1 MNTEKVLENNSIIN
15 RRMILQINKQKA
27 LDAISSLRSRIPF
40 LKTKE
45 EGSLDFQSWKSE
57 ANDTI
62 KLIFGDDSSFYTNF
76 HEVLYPKF
84 CGAFLGRN
92 ERIDYKARYLR
103 ELDSLDSKLGSLQNV
118 VDLSE
123 DNNQIQMSSVQTI
136 MCVLERFHRFA
147 RQLKVR
153 HQTRPTITINDE
165 YDVQDLVHAILK
177 LFFNDVRAEEYTPS
191 YAGGSSRIDFLIKS
205 ENIGIE
211 IKKTRANLRDKELGE
226 QLIIDKERYKS
237 HHNCKTLICFV
248 YDPEELIINPEGLA
262 SDLAEKSEE
271 MSVFVVISPK
281 I

>member
-1 MNTEKVLENNSIIN
+1 
-15 RRMILQINKQKA
+15 MILQINKQKA
-27 LDAISSLRSRIPF
+27 LDAISGLRSKIPV

-45 EGSLDFQSWKSE
+45 EGSRDYQSWKDE
-57 ANDTI
+57 ADDTV
-62 KLIFGDDSSFYTNF
+62 KLIFGDKSSYYTNF
-76 HEVLYPKF
+76 HEVLNPSF
-84 CGAFLGRN
+84 CGSISFGTH
-92 ERIDYKARYLR
+92 EHIDYRAIYQRR
-103 ELDSLDSKLGSLQNV
+103 LDSLDSKLGSLQNV

-123 DNNQIQMSSVQTI
+123 DNNQSQRSSVQTI

-153 HQTRPTITINDE
+153 HQARPTITINDE
-165 YDVQDLVHAILK
+165 YDVQDLVHAILIM
-177 LFFNDVRAEEYTPS
+177 FFNDVRAEECTPS
-191 YAGGSSRIDFLIKS
+191 YAGGASRIDFLIKS

-211 IKKTRANLRDKELGE
+211 IKKTRPNLRDKELGE

-248 YDPEELIINPEGLA
+248 YDPEELIINPEGLV
-262 SDLAEKSEE
+262 SDLAEENEE

>member
-1 MNTEKVLENNSIIN
+1 MKC
-15 RRMILQINKQKA
+15 MILQINKQKA
-27 LDAISSLRSRIPF
+27 HEAISGLRSRIPV

-45 EGSLDFQSWKSE
+45 KGNLDYQSWKDE
-57 ANDTI
+57 ADDII

-76 HEVLYPKF
+76 HKELYPKF
-84 CGAFLGRN
+84 CGVIFGSD
-92 ERIDYKARYLR
+92 EKIDYKALYLR
-103 ELDSLDSKLGSLQNV
+103 KLDSFDSKLGSLQNV

-123 DNNQIQMSSVQTI
+123 DDTQSQRSSVQTI

-177 LFFNDVRAEEYTPS
+177 LFFNDVRAEECTPS

-211 IKKTRANLRDKELGE
+211 IKKTRPNLRDKEIGE

-237 HHNCKTLICFV
+237 HHNCKILICFV
-248 YDPEELIINPEGLA
+248 YDPDEQIVNPDGLA
-262 SDLAEKSEE
+262 NDLTAENED

>member
-1 MNTEKVLENNSIIN
+1 MKCI
-15 RRMILQINKQKA
+15 ILQINKQKA
-27 LDAISSLRSRIPF
+27 LDAISGLRCRIPV

-45 EGSLDFQSWKSE
+45 EGSRDYQSWKDE
-57 ANDTI
+57 ADDTV
-62 KLIFGDDSSFYTNF
+62 KLIFGDKSSYYINF
-76 HEVLYPKF
+76 HEVLNPPF
-84 CGAFLGRN
+84 CGSISFGTH
-92 ERIDYKARYLR
+92 EHIDYKAIYLR
-103 ELDSLDSKLGSLQNV
+103 RLDSLDSKLGSLQNV

-123 DNNQIQMSSVQTI
+123 DDTQSQRSSVQTI

-177 LFFNDVRAEEYTPS
+177 LFFNDVRAEECTPS

-211 IKKTRANLRDKELGE
+211 IKKTRPNLRDKEIGE

-248 YDPEELIINPEGLA
+248 YDPDEQIVNPDGLA
-262 SDLAEKSEE
+262 NDLTAENED